1 MNATGH
7 VGLGRTLTFVT
18 AMALALSGCSGEPK
32 STRAAGG
39 PSSTTAK
46 LTGPCPLT
54 LPNGDKPGK
63 SGLATGFNHGN
74 GSLWVALWPKG
85 VLRAGLLP
93 DGSSWAEIR
102 PDGSI
107 DAKLGWWRGVEG
119 KLVITGRRLDAA
131 AAPLKADV
139 PDGYGSR
146 GFQATG
152 VIFPTDGCWEI
163 TGKVGSADLTFVT
176 LVVKI

>member
-1 MNATGH
+1 MNPTDP
-7 VGLGRTLTFVT
+7 VGVGRTLTLVT
-18 AMALALSGCSGEPK
+18 VIALVLAGCSGEPV

-39 PSSTTAK
+39 PSSTSAK
-46 LTGPCPLT
+46 VTGPCPVT
-54 LPNGDKPGK
+54 LPNGSKPGRY
-63 SGLATGFNHGN
+63 GVAAGFNHGN
-74 GSLWVALWPKG
+74 GSLWVALWPRG

-107 DAKLGWWRGVEG
+107 NAKLGWWRGVEG
-119 KLVITGRRLDAA
+119 KLVITGRRLDASA
-131 AAPLKADV
+131 ASLKADV
-139 PDGYGSR
+139 PEGYGPS